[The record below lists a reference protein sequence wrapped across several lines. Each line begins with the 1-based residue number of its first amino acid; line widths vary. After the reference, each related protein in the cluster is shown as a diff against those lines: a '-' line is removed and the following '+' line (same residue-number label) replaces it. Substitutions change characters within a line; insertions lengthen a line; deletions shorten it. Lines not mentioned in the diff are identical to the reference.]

1 MPSGFV
7 VEIEIELLVVVAA
20 VVVTSC
26 RDEDMRASCPSSM
39 SRLSYCD
46 DLHACNQSDVAY
58 CHV

>member
-7 VEIEIELLVVVAA
+7 VEIEIELLVVV
-20 VVVTSC
+20 VVTSY